1 MASSTGAS
9 HNLMNVLQRCGL
21 MTSFSSIATTVSA
34 LAGFSVQQA
43 AMISHGPHAFAYDNM
58 NMKSSIFVEQHPD
71 AMSKV
76 QSGTFPVI
84 YKLLHAQLDNMHLYF
99 SQTTVNILKILL
111 KYVPELSDLSL
122 DPLFQNK
129 LQCQLPTGEKM

>member
-1 MASSTGAS
+1 MALSTGAS

-21 MTSFSSIATTVSA
+21 TTSFSSIATTVST

-43 AMISHGPHAFAYDNM
+43 TMISHGPHTLAYDNM
-58 NMKSSIFVEQHPD
+58 NMKSSIFVEQRPD

-84 YKLLHAQLDNMHLYF
+84 YELPHA
-99 SQTTVNILKILL
+99 
-111 KYVPELSDLSL
+111 
-122 DPLFQNK
+122 
-129 LQCQLPTGEKM
+129 